1 MRIKNFIN
9 KHKKVILIS
18 IAGFCCLLF
27 MFYGSIYFGL
37 WGHIPSKDELS
48 NLDLEQAT
56 EILSQDGELLGKLY
70 INDRQP
76 IPFDSIPQHLID
88 ALVATE
94 DARFY
99 EHNGV
104 DVRSLF
110 RVLIKSIL
118 LQDDSSGGGSTIS
131 QQLAKNLFP
140 RKNLGSLGIVVHK
153 IRETII
159 AKRLEKIYSKNEI
172 LLHYLNTVPFSDN
185 TFGIESA
192 AKHFFN
198 SSTSELTT
206 SQGATLIGSLKATYY
221 YNPKLFPQRSM
232 QRRNVVLSQMKNYG
246 YLDKGVYDTL
256 AKDSIT
262 LDIQQYSYNDG
273 LAPYFREHVR
283 LYLKNWLRDYNQNK
297 DSTINVYTDGLKIHT
312 TINYQ
317 MQKLAEQAMKEH
329 LGTLQE
335 QFEESYGE
343 SAPWLINQAL
353 IEEEVKKSPAY
364 KNLIKQGL
372 SEVAVMDSLNKKK
385 EIELF
390 SWKGEQKKN
399 VSSIDSIQHYMKLL
413 NCGFVALNPAD
424 GALKVWIGGIDYKHF
439 KYDHV
444 IQSKRQVGSTFKPIV
459 YTTAIEN
466 GLDPCTYFSLQE
478 VEYKNL
484 KGWTP
489 KNASDKEQGDYL
501 NYSMEYA
508 LSRSINTIAVKVLE
522 EAGIQNT
529 ILQAQKMGISSTL
542 PEVPS
547 LALGTAEL
555 TVMELA
561 IAYSTYLNHGIPA
574 TPKFITKI
582 EDDNGDILFE
592 NKTIEQDD
600 TEKEPAISETTREVV
615 LEMMKTTINEGTA
628 QRLRST
634 FGLKNELAGKTGTT
648 QNNKDA
654 WFVGL
659 TPNLVSVTWVGLNNH
674 QIGFKS
680 TAMGQGAN
688 AALPIFGRWMQKM
701 NKATELGTYTK
712 ARFEPTSKEVLES
725 LDCNPEKRDG
735 FFKRLFSNP
744 DKTKS
749 RKFKSKTSSK

>member
-1 MRIKNFIN
+1 MRIKDFIK

-18 IAGFCCLLF
+18 IAGLCCLLYI
-27 MFYGSIYFGL
+27 FYGSIYFGL
-37 WGHIPSKDELS
+37 WGHIPSKKELS
-48 NLDLEQAT
+48 NLNLEQAT
-56 EILSQDGELLGKLY
+56 EILSENGELLGKLY

-76 IPFDSIPQHLID
+76 IGFDSIPQHLID

-99 EHNGV
+99 KHKGV

-110 RVLIKSIL
+110 RVLLKSII
-118 LQDDSSGGGSTIS
+118 LQDESSGGGSTIS
-131 QQLAKNLFP
+131 QQLAKNLYP

-153 IRETII
+153 IRESII
-159 AKRLEKIYSKNEI
+159 AKRLEGVYSKDEI

-198 SSTSELTT
+198 SSTAELSTA
-206 SQGATLIGSLKATYY
+206 QGATLIGSLKATYY
-221 YNPKLFPQRSM
+221 YNPKIFPDRSM

-246 YLDKGVYDTL
+246 YLDQAAYDTL
-256 AKDSIT
+256 VKDSIT
-262 LDIQQYSYNDG
+262 LDLQQYSYNDG
-273 LAPYFREHVR
+273 IAPYFREHVR
-283 LYLKNWLRDYNQNK
+283 LYLKNWLRDQNQSK
-297 DSTINVYTDGLKIHT
+297 DSAINIYTDGLKIHT
-312 TINYQ
+312 TINYK
-317 MQKLAEQAMKEH
+317 MQKLAEEAMEEH
-329 LGTLQE
+329 LSKLQQ
-335 QFEESYGE
+335 QFEKSYGE
-343 SAPWLINQAL
+343 NAPWLTDKELLNNEI
-353 IEEEVKKSPAY
+353 KKTPAY

-372 SEVAVMDSLNKKK
+372 SDAAVMDSLQKKK
-385 EIELF
+385 VMKVF
-390 SWKGEQKKN
+390 SWNGERQMN
-399 VSSIDSIQHYMKLL
+399 LSSIDSIQHYMKLL
-413 NCGFVALNPAD
+413 NCGFVALNPKN

-466 GLDPCTYFSLQE
+466 GIDPCTYFSLQA
-478 VEYKNL
+478 VEYENL

-489 KNASDKEQGDYL
+489 KNSSNKAQDDYI

-522 EAGIQNT
+522 KAGIKNT
-529 ILQAQKMGISSTL
+529 ILQAQKMGISSSL

-555 TVMELA
+555 TVMEMA
-561 IAYSTYLNHGIPA
+561 TAYSTYLNQGIPV
-574 TPKFITKI
+574 TPIFITKI
-582 EDDNGDILFE
+582 EDDKGGILYQNKDI
-592 NKTIEQDD
+592 KQKKP
-600 TEKEPAISETTREVV
+600 EKKPAYSETTREVI
-615 LEMMKTTINEGTA
+615 LEMMKSTINEGTA

-634 FGLKNELAGKTGTT
+634 YGLKNDLAGKTGTT

-659 TPNLVSVTWVGLNNH
+659 SPNLVSVTWVGLNNH

-701 NKATELGTYTK
+701 NKDKSFSSYTK
-712 ARFEPTSKEVLES
+712 ASFEPTSKEVLES
-725 LDCNPEKRDG
+725 MDCNPEKRDG
-735 FFKRLFSNP
+735 FLKRLFSNP

-749 RKFKSKTSSK
+749 RKFRTKKSS

>member
-1 MRIKNFIN
+1 MRIKDFI
-9 KHKKVILIS
+9 KKRKKLILIS
-18 IAGFCCLLF
+18 IAGLCCLLYI
-27 MFYGSIYFGL
+27 FYGTVYLGF
-37 WGHIPSKDELS
+37 WGHIPSKKELS
-48 NLDLEQAT
+48 NLNLEQAT
-56 EILSQDGELLGKLY
+56 EILSENGKLLGKLY

-76 IPFDSIPQHLID
+76 IGFDSIPQHLID

-104 DVRSLF
+104 DFRSLF
-110 RVLIKSIL
+110 RVLIKSII
-118 LQDDSSGGGSTIS
+118 LQDESSGGGSTIS
-131 QQLAKNLFP
+131 QQLAKNLYP
-140 RKNLGSLGIVVHK
+140 RKDLGSLGIVVHK
-153 IRETII
+153 IRESLI
-159 AKRLEKIYSKNEI
+159 AKRLEEVYTKDEI

-198 SSTSELTT
+198 SSTAQLSTT
-206 SQGATLIGSLKATYY
+206 EAATLVGSLKATYY
-221 YNPKLFPQRSM
+221 YNPKLFPKRSK
-232 QRRNVVLSQMKNYG
+232 QRRNVVLSQMNNYG
-246 YLDKGVYDTL
+246 YLNTTAYDSL
-256 AKDSIT
+256 SKDSIT
-262 LDIQQYSYNDG
+262 LDLQQYSYNDG
-273 LAPYFREHVR
+273 IAPYFREHVR

-297 DSTINVYTDGLKIHT
+297 DSTINIYTDGLKIHT
-312 TINYQ
+312 TINYR
-317 MQKLAEQAMKEH
+317 MQQLAEQAMQEH
-329 LGTLQE
+329 LSKLQQ
-335 QFEESYGE
+335 QFEKSYGQN
-343 SAPWLINQAL
+343 APWLADKAL
-353 IEEEVKKSPAY
+353 IEDEIKKSPAY
-364 KNLIKQGL
+364 KNFIEQGL
-372 SEVAVMDSLNKKK
+372 SEAAVMDSLQKTK
-385 EIELF
+385 EMEIFTWE
-390 SWKGEQKKN
+390 GEKQRSL
-399 VSSIDSIQHYMKLL
+399 SSIDSIQHYMKLL
-413 NCGFVALNPAD
+413 NCGFVALNPKD

-459 YTTAIEN
+459 YTSAVEN
-466 GLDPCTYFSLQE
+466 GIDPCTYFSLE
-478 VEYKNL
+478 AVEYENL

-489 KNASDKEQGDYL
+489 QNASDKEQEDYI

-522 EAGIQNT
+522 KAGIKNT

-561 IAYSTYLNHGIPA
+561 IAYSTYLNKGIPA
-574 TPKFITKI
+574 NPKFITKI
-582 EDDNGDILFE
+582 EDDKGEVLYD
-592 NKTIEQDD
+592 NKNIEQEGI
-600 TEKEPAISETTREVV
+600 EKKPAYSETSGEVV

-628 QRLRST
+628 QRLRGT
-634 FGLKNELAGKTGTT
+634 FGLKNEMAGKTGTT

-701 NKATELGTYTK
+701 NKDPELNTYTK
-712 ARFEPTSKEVLES
+712 ASFPPTSKEVLES

-749 RKFKSKTSSK
+749 RKFRTKKSS

>member
-1 MRIKNFIN
+1 MRIKHFIN
-9 KHKKVILIS
+9 KHKKAILIS

-27 MFYGSIYFGL
+27 IFYGSIYFGL
-37 WGHIPSKDELS
+37 WGHIPSKKELS
-48 NLDLEQAT
+48 NLNLEQAT
-56 EILSQDGELLGKLY
+56 EILSEDGQLLGKLY

-76 IPFDSIPQHLID
+76 IIYDSIPKHVIN

-94 DARFY
+94 DVRFY
-99 EHNGV
+99 DHNGV
-104 DVRSLF
+104 DIRSLF

-140 RKNLGSLGIVVHK
+140 RKNLGSFGIIVHK
-153 IRETII
+153 IRESII
-159 AKRLEKIYSKNEI
+159 AKRLEKVYSKEEI

-185 TFGIESA
+185 TYGIESA

-198 SSTSELTT
+198 RSTTALSI

-221 YNPKLFPQRSM
+221 YNPKLFPDRSL

-246 YLDKGVYDTL
+246 YLDQAAYDTL
-256 AKDSIT
+256 TKDSIT
-262 LDIQQYSYNDG
+262 LDLQQYSYNDG
-273 LAPYFREHVR
+273 IAPYFREHVR
-283 LYLKNWLRDYNQNK
+283 LYLKNWLRDYNQK
-297 DSTINVYTDGLKIHT
+297 QDSTINIYTDGLKIHT
-312 TINYQ
+312 TLNYK
-317 MQKLAEQAMKEH
+317 MQQLAEQAMKEH
-329 LGTLQE
+329 LSTLQE
-335 QFEESYGE
+335 QFEESYGDN
-343 SAPWLINQAL
+343 APWLTNKAL
-353 IEEEVKKSPAY
+353 IEAEVKNSPAY
-364 KNLIKQGL
+364 KNLIKEGL
-372 SEVAVMDSLNKKK
+372 NEVAVMDSLNKKK
-385 EIELF
+385 AMELF
-390 SWKGEQKKN
+390 TWKGEKKEN
-399 VSSIDSIQHYMKLL
+399 ASSIDSIQHYMKLL
-413 NCGFVALNPAD
+413 NCGFVTLDPRD
-424 GALKVWIGGIDYKHF
+424 GALKVWIGGIDYEHF

-444 IQSKRQVGSTFKPIV
+444 IQSKRQIGSTFKPIV
-459 YTTAIEN
+459 YTAAIEN
-466 GLDPCTYFSLQE
+466 GIDPCTYFSLQE

-489 KNASDKEQGDYL
+489 KNASDKEQEDYI

-522 EAGIQNT
+522 KAGIKNT

-561 IAYSTYLNHGIPA
+561 IAYSTYLNQGIPA
-574 TPKFITKI
+574 APKFITRI
-582 EDDNGDILFE
+582 EHDNGDILYQDQ
-592 NKTIEQDD
+592 TIEATDI
-600 TEKEPAISETTREVV
+600 EKKPAISQTTREAV

-634 FGLKNELAGKTGTT
+634 YGLTNDLAGKTGTT

-659 TPNLVSVTWVGLNNH
+659 SPNLVSVTWVGLNNH

-701 NKATELGTYTK
+701 NKDPELSTYTK
-712 ARFEPTSKEVLES
+712 ARFKPTSKEVLES
-725 LDCNPEKRDG
+725 LDCNPKKRDG

-744 DKTKS
+744 EKTKS
-749 RKFKSKTSSK
+749 RKFNSK